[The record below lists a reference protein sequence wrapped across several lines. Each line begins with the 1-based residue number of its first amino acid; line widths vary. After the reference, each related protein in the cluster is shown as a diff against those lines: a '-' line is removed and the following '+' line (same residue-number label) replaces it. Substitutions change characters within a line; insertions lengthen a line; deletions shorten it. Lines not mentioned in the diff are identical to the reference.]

1 VICQDSLGD
10 MIADVILVSLDD
22 PRPVLVRSL

>member
-10 MIADVILVSLDD
+10 TIADVILVSLDD